1 MIRTAPEGWWFIVG
15 AWVIALALLFAAV
28 RAGTLGWWIGAL
40 AWLLLAVWVVAFF
53 RDP

>member
-1 MIRTAPEGWWFIVG
+1 MIRTAPEGRRFIVG
-15 AWVIALALLFAAV
+15 AWIIALALLFGAV